1 MAAPT
6 RRRGYLDDRRLKEYG
21 MSIRVMTVV
30 WDDLRTQTDSELLV
44 QLALADWANDDGYC

>member
-1 MAAPT
+1 
-6 RRRGYLDDRRLKEYG
+6 